1 MLNKDSKLSAEGQ
14 LRVARAFGHMFQSI
28 CIPGHYIYFYA
39 NFSEFIRVMKSYYE
53 VKKLEEIQDLY
64 DNEGE
69 LFLNEQTF
77 LFITSKKLVAR
88 PSKMPYSEPYPQEL
102 MARGENLGFKY

>member
-1 MLNKDSKLSAEGQ
+1 MK
-14 LRVARAFGHMFQSI
+14 
-28 CIPGHYIYFYA
+28 FYYQ
-39 NFSEFIRVMKSYYE
+39 VT
-53 VKKLEEIQDLY
+53 KLEEIQDLY

-69 LFLNEQTF
+69 FFLDQETF
-77 LFITSKKLVAR
+77 LFITSRKVVAR